1 MRFNL
6 PLQPQDADAIAFSPS
21 GVHARPAVPLSV
33 KALQEWPRNRF
44 ACTGRCSAAH
54 AGCAGGSRGSPQRP
68 NRWLENAAEDDKADA
83 EEPGETERERRG
95 YHPLRV
101 EQRPTITGEDRIPKS
116 ADDDT
121 SLRHGDADAAA
132 QELAVDSNPRLLP
145 R

>member
-1 MRFNL
+1 M
-6 PLQPQDADAIAFSPS
+6 QDALVGLED
-21 GVHARPAVPLSV
+21 PLSD
-33 KALQEWPRNRF
+33 QI
-44 ACTGRCSAAH
+44 
-54 AGCAGGSRGSPQRP
+54 AGSKTPQRT
-68 NRWLENAAEDDKADA
+68 KADA